1 MNAALEK
8 EVLALPADERA
19 KLIDLL
25 FESFD
30 DPELKRREAAW
41 VAEAE
46 RRIDAV
52 NEGKIKTRP
61 ADEVIADLRKRLRK

>member
-1 MNAALEK
+1 MNAALQN

-25 FESFD
+25 WESLTD
-30 DPELKRREAAW
+30 SEIKRREALWA
-41 VAEAE
+41 AEAE

-61 ADEVIADLRKRLRK
+61 AEDVFADLRKRLRK